1 MWKTNRNKMK
11 LIYNY
16 TYINKNI
23 YMDIYTLYKQ

>member
-16 TYINKNI
+16 TYINK